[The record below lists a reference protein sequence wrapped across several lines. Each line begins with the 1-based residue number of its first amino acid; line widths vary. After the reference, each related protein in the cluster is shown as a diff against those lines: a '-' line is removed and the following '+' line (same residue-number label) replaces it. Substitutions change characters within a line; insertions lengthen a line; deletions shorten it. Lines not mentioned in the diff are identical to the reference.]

1 MNERKGSRFHILA
14 ALEGILGNA
23 SDKQMEALDQALRD
37 RREVYP
43 TRKMPLFLEELINT
57 LEDECG
63 YRFRMEEGTDQEEL
77 QASLEEQAEDAEKNL
92 LGRVFRGEA

>member
-14 ALEGILGNA
+14 ALEGILGDA
-23 SDKQMEALDQALRD
+23 SDKQLQALDQALRD

-43 TRKMPLFLEELINT
+43 RGKMPLFLEEIIGT

-63 YRFRMEEGTDQEEL
+63 YRFRMEEGTTLEGEE
-77 QASLEEQAEDAEKNL
+77 S
-92 LGRVFRGEA
+92 